1 MVLFCHPFVEIK
13 TPLVGPELVR
23 VVLSENALL
32 LTDLL
37 YDRGNI
43 IFREYPG
50 TFQHMEDLVAP
61 HSLIN
66 AAVFFKTDAVWM
78 FLDFTAIGDQ
88 ETVIFQEV
96 VDPQVRDVPQVG
108 NTFCGEEAPQL
119 IVSAEDI
126 PFREIFLF
134 DFRFV
139 MSLKESEVIVLNP
152 AQLVVSPYSA
162 LNSVE
167 IALETTHLK
176 PRFIISSDTTSW
188 NRKRSLSICFSMCQC
203 PQSHAL

>member
-43 IFREYPG
+43 IFREYPSA
-50 TFQHMEDLVAP
+50 FQHMEDLVAP

-66 AAVFFKTDAVWM
+66 AAVLFKISAVWM
-78 FLDFTAIGDQ
+78 LLNFTAIGDQ

-139 MSLKESEVIVLNP
+139 MS
-152 AQLVVSPYSA
+152 
-162 LNSVE
+162 
-167 IALETTHLK
+167 
-176 PRFIISSDTTSW
+176 
-188 NRKRSLSICFSMCQC
+188 
-203 PQSHAL
+203 

>member
-1 MVLFCHPFVEIK
+1 MVLFCHPFIEIK
-13 TPLVGPELVR
+13 TPLVGSELVR
-23 VVLSENALL
+23 VVLNENALL

-96 VDPQVRDVPQVG
+96 VDPQVWDIPQVG

-119 IVSAEDI
+119 IVSAVSAKDL

-139 MSLKESEVIVLNP
+139 MS
-152 AQLVVSPYSA
+152 
-162 LNSVE
+162 
-167 IALETTHLK
+167 
-176 PRFIISSDTTSW
+176 
-188 NRKRSLSICFSMCQC
+188 
-203 PQSHAL
+203 